1 MSLFLPQPMYVSGEA
16 GSSDLG
22 ERLKS
27 SLATRIE
34 VLRAQDEEIKIKE
47 KREKERGGRET

>member
-16 GSSDLG
+16 RSSGLG

-27 SLATRIE
+27 SLVTRIE

-47 KREKERGGRET
+47 KRAKERGGRET